1 MTTCRFLLM
10 MCMALAAAPAWAADP
25 APAVSTAGPSATA
38 APPTPAQILEVPAPL
53 LALLHER
60 VIDPGYSR
68 ERRLQRLVEMI
79 FDAQG
84 LHLAYDPEATY
95 TITETWQTRRAN
107 CLSFTLLF
115 VTLANLAGIDAHV
128 QEVAQVVSWYQ
139 ASGVI
144 YSVGHVNAG
153 IVLDGRSGTV
163 DLDHNVLYDHL
174 GPQRINRQRTLAH
187 FYNNRGADHMTAGDI
202 DTARAYFSA
211 ALGMAPDFVAAWNN
225 LGVLD
230 ARIGHLDQARRD
242 YETALRLQPRHGAS
256 LSNASALYRRMG
268 DTRQAGLLASRLA
281 RVQRSDPF
289 AQYMFGAQAEQRRDY
304 AAAVRFYR
312 RAVHLYET
320 AHPFHFALARSYFL
334 AGDARRASIEMQRA
348 RDLAGESGDALRSR
362 YQAKLDSLQRWRQR
376 GTNAN

>member
-1 MTTCRFLLM
+1 MTACRLFLIAW
-10 MCMALAAAPAWAADP
+10 MAVAAAPAWAADTAPP
-25 APAVSTAGPSATA
+25 AAAAPSATA
-38 APPTPAQILEVPAPL
+38 LPTPAQILEVPAPL
-53 LALLHER
+53 LTLLQEQ

-79 FDAQG
+79 FDEHG
-84 LHLAYDPEATY
+84 LHLAYDPDATP

-139 ASGVI
+139 SSGVI
-144 YSVGHVNAG
+144 YSIGHVNAG

-163 DLDHNVLYDHL
+163 DLDHNVLYDRY
-174 GPQRINRQRTLAH
+174 GPQKINGQRALAH
-187 FYNNRGADHMTAGDI
+187 FYNNRGAARMAAGDTAG
-202 DTARAYFSA
+202 ARTYFRA
-211 ALGMAPDFVAAWNN
+211 ALAQAPDFVGSWNN

-230 ARIGHLDQARRD
+230 ARMGDLDQARRD

-256 LSNASALYRRMG
+256 LSNASALYRRVG
-268 DTRQAGLLASRLA
+268 DTRQAQRLAGRLA

-289 AQYMFGAQAEQRRDY
+289 AQYMFGARAEQRRDY
-304 AAAVRFYR
+304 PDAVKFYR
-312 RAVHLYET
+312 RAVRLYDS
-320 AHPFHFALARSYFL
+320 AHPFHFALARAYFL
-334 AGDARRASIEMQRA
+334 AGDPHRASLEMQRA
-348 RDLAGESGDALRSR
+348 RDLAGENGDAVTSR

-376 GTNAN
+376 GTNAH

>member
-1 MTTCRFLLM
+1 MTACRLLLIM
-10 MCMALAAAPAWAADP
+10 WMAMAATPAWASD
-25 APAVSTAGPSATA
+25 TAPSASA
-38 APPTPAQILEVPAPL
+38 AGTSAAAVPAPAQILEVPAPL

-68 ERRLQRLVEMI
+68 ERRLQRLVDMI

-84 LHLAYDPEATY
+84 LHLAYDPDATH
-95 TITETWQTRRAN
+95 TIAETWQTRRAN

-115 VTLANLAGIDAHV
+115 VSLANLAGIDAHV

-153 IVLDGRSGTV
+153 IVLDGRTGTV

-187 FYNNRGADHMTAGDI
+187 FYNNRGADRMAAGDN
-202 DTARAYFSA
+202 DAARAYFQA

-230 ARIGHLDQARRD
+230 ARIGNLDQARRD

-256 LSNASALYRRMG
+256 LSNASALYLRMG
-268 DTRQAGLLASRLA
+268 DTRQAGLLANRLV

-289 AQYMFGAQAEQRRDY
+289 AQYLFGAQAEQRRDY

-312 RAVHLYET
+312 RAVRLYET

-348 RDLAGESGDALRSR
+348 RDLAGENGDALRTR

-376 GTNAN
+376 AGNAN

>member
-1 MTTCRFLLM
+1 MIACRLLLLW
-10 MCMALAAAPAWAADP
+10 MALAAAPVWAA
-25 APAVSTAGPSATA
+25 ATA
-38 APPTPAQILEVPAPL
+38 APPPGPPVTTALPTPAQILDVPAPL

-79 FDAQG
+79 FDEHG
-84 LHLAYDPEATY
+84 LHLAYDPDATH
-95 TITETWQTRRAN
+95 TIGETWQTRRAN

-115 VTLANLAGIDAHV
+115 VTLANRAGIEAHV

-163 DLDHNVLYDHL
+163 DLDHDVLYDHL
-174 GPQRINRQRTLAH
+174 GPQRIDRQRTLAH
-187 FYNNRGADHMTAGDI
+187 FYNNRGADHMAAGDT
-202 DTARAYFSA
+202 DGARAYFRA

-230 ARIGHLDQARRD
+230 ARLGDLDRARQD
-242 YETALRLQPRHGAS
+242 YVTALRLQPRHGAS
-256 LSNASALYRRMG
+256 LSNASALYLRMG
-268 DTRQAGLLASRLA
+268 DTVQAGLLASRLA

-289 AQYMFGAQAEQRRDY
+289 AQYMFGAQAEERRDY

-312 RAVHLYET
+312 RAVRLYDA
-320 AHPFHFALARSYFL
+320 AHPFHFALARAYFL
-334 AGDARRASIEMQRA
+334 AGDSHRASQQMQRA
-348 RDLAGESGDALRSR
+348 RDLAGENGDAIRSR